1 MEKSGLSELY
11 TSYRKSTSIS
21 TDSREIIPGCIFFAL
36 KGERFNGNLFA
47 LNALEKGASFAVVD
61 EEPETP
67 DSRILLVDDTLKAL
81 QDLALLHRQKN
92 PIPLIAI
99 TGTNGK
105 TTTKEL
111 IAAVLSKKFNALCTE
126 GNLNNHIGVP
136 LTLLKVR
143 NDTEIA
149 VIEMGANHI
158 GEIRELCRIA
168 LPNFGIITNIGR
180 AHLDGFGGY
189 QGVIRA
195 KTEMYEHIRKND
207 GTLFVNADDPLLME
221 HSSGASRITYGKSEE
236 ADCTGIPLHD
246 EAFAGVM
253 IKSASGE
260 NRITSNLFGAYNF
273 PNILAAV
280 AIGMHFRIGFSDI
293 SSAIEEY
300 QPRNNRSQLK
310 KTGRNT
316 VILDAY
322 NANPDS
328 MSAAI
333 HNMAARSKEN
343 GMLILGDMLE
353 LGAESEQEH
362 KKIIELIGQLG
373 FTNVILTGPVFSS
386 VYAGALFKTFRTSAD
401 ALEYL
406 QKNPPEGQFILIKGS
421 RGIKMEVVTEAL

>member
-11 TSYRKSTSIS
+11 SCYRKSTSIS
-21 TDSREIIPGCIFFAL
+21 TDSREISPGCIFFAL

-47 LNALEKGASFAVVD
+47 PNAIENGASFAVVD
-61 EEPETP
+61 EEPKTP
-67 DSRILLVDDTLKAL
+67 DPRILLVDDTLKAL

-111 IAAVLSKKFNALCTE
+111 IAAVLSEKFNVLCTE

-136 LTLLKVR
+136 LTLLKIR

-195 KTEMYEHIRKND
+195 KTEMYEHIRNHE
-207 GTLFVNADDPLLME
+207 GMLFVNADDPLLME
-221 HSSGASRITYGKSEE
+221 HSTGASRITYGKNEE
-236 ADCTGIPLHD
+236 ADCTGTPLAD

-253 IKSASGE
+253 MKSSSGE

-280 AIGMHFRIGFSDI
+280 AIGMYFRIGISDI
-293 SSAIEEY
+293 SGAIAEY

-316 VILDAY
+316 LILDAY

-333 HNMAARSKEN
+333 YNMATHNKEN
-343 GMLILGDMLE
+343 SMLILGDMLE
-353 LGAESEQEH
+353 LGAESVQEH
-362 KKIIELIGQLG
+362 KKIIELIVQLG
-373 FTNVILTGPVFSS
+373 FTNVLLTGPLFSS
-386 VYAGALFKTFRTSAD
+386 AYAGAIFKTFRTSAD
-401 ALEYL
+401 TLEYL

-421 RGIKMEVVTEAL
+421 RGIKMEVVTEVL